1 MILIPF
7 LYSNISAIIVGIIGT
22 IICFWLSKNKK
33 VTRNGS
39 SHSLCLTDEKVT
51 SKDSKHPSLCRLPDG
66 ILMMIMNKYLHI
78 EDCSKLDIAL
88 CTHHKI
94 REEFLD
100 SMKHIQLLIDDKNT
114 KWHQKLDKWIISR
127 DIRVSRCNLGM
138 SNDDNVSNIIKLK
151 NLLSLSIRYGTIT
164 DIGVIAITNNLT
176 NLQSLHLE
184 DCESITDKSIT
195 AIAKSLTKL
204 QELVIEGG
212 NRSTDTGWA
221 GTGEFVTDSGLQ
233 ALASGNLPHLQ
244 SLRMLFLIKITYEGV
259 AAIANSSLPKL
270 RLLDVS
276 DCKKI
281 TRRGFVEAFGNSK
294 RSNLKILI
302 NGEDPYI
309 VKKVNPQ
316 EEMDKLRQYLN
327 GWA

>member
-7 LYSNISAIIVGIIGT
+7 LYNNISIIIVGIIVT
-22 IICFWLSKNKK
+22 IICSWLSKNKK
-33 VTRNGS
+33 VR
-39 SHSLCLTDEKVT
+39 LPDEKLS

-66 ILMMIMNKYLHI
+66 FLVMIITNFLDI
-78 EDCSKLDIAL
+78 EDCSKLDVAL

-100 SMKHIQLLIDDKNT
+100 SMKHIQLSIDNKNT
-114 KWHQKLDKWIISR
+114 KWNQRLDKWIISR
-127 DIRVSRCNLGM
+127 DIRISRCNLGR
-138 SNDDNVSNIIKLK
+138 SDDDNVSNIIKLK
-151 NLLSLSIRYGTIT
+151 NLLSLSIKYGNIT
-164 DIGVIAITNNLT
+164 DVGVIAITNNLT

-184 DCESITDKSIT
+184 DCNLCTDKSIT

-244 SLRMLFLIKITYEGV
+244 SLRMLLLIKITYEGV

-281 TRRGFVEAFGNSK
+281 TRRGFVEAVGNSK

-309 VKKVNPQ
+309 VKKVNSQ
-316 EEMDKLRQYLN
+316 EEIDKLRQYLN
-327 GWA
+327 GWAPA